1 MAPLPETTSSSAVE
15 TTMVIHLWIEPDG
28 FWRGRVADGDTQR
41 HFEDGQTLMKFI
53 ADRLL
58 TNFGVALPTHQVEA
72 WLPKFRPATNA

>member
-1 MAPLPETTSSSAVE
+1 MALPFDTTVGPTMETSI
-15 TTMVIHLWIEPDG
+15 VIHLWIEPDG